1 MMIGELKGSL
11 SGYIKLGMGACQ
23 ANVDLFLMF

>member
-11 SGYIKLGMGACQ
+11 SGYIKLGKGAYH
-23 ANVDLFLMF
+23 AHVALFLMF